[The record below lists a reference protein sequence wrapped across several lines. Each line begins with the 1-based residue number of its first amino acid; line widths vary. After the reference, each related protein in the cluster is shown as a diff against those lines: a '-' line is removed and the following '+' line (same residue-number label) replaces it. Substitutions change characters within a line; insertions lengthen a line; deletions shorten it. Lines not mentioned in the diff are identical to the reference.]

1 MENYTTMMKQ
11 SQKALNHLQGVT
23 REAGETSRLKR
34 PKTLE
39 IPKFDV
45 HKPGMQTF
53 LNSMELL
60 SHSYK
65 FTDDK
70 ELAQFYLNNLTENSK
85 TTIFTIYPL
94 SDTSFYESS
103 NAVITYLKSF
113 ISPNILINTL
123 RDIRR
128 LKMTEMVG
136 SKPITIF

>member
-34 PKTLE
+34 PKTPE

-94 SDTSFYESS
+94 SDTRSMKIRTSS
-103 NAVITYLKSF
+103 SLTSRVSSLQ
-113 ISPNILINTL
+113 ISA
-123 RDIRR
+123 
-128 LKMTEMVG
+128 
-136 SKPITIF
+136 